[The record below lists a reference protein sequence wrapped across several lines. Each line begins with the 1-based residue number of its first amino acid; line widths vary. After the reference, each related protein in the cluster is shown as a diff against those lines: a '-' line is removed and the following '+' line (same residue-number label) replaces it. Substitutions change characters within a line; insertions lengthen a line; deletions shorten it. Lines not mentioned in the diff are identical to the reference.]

1 MKKIYTFAAA
11 MLVAGSVFAQRQ
23 TTTVRTFEN
32 ASIAMPSAQ
41 AEAAIDTLAPTVICA
56 QPGLAL
62 TGSQGGG
69 YVAGTN
75 AYGDLEKGT
84 LIFPAQAYNVT
95 DMLVLFGA
103 KEAVSNGSFVAYIYP
118 VDTAAGTIGAAMA
131 TSDPVS
137 IANIDTTL
145 QFTEFSFSTP
155 AYING
160 PVMLS
165 VEVDNGGDTV
175 GVVHTVDNCGGGT
188 AFEKWSDGSW
198 VAMADPNGWGLDVQ
212 FYILARVDDNV
223 SIEENGLLNASTVRA
238 FPNPAND
245 IVNLTYLLND
255 NADVTINVM
264 DIQGRMVKSM
274 NEAQTAG
281 SQFVELNVSDL
292 SAGTYFY
299 SVQSGAQTLNGKFVV
314 RH

>member
-1 MKKIYTFAAA
+1 MKKFYTFAAA

-23 TTTVRTFEN
+23 TSTLRTFEN

-41 AEAAIDTLAPTVICA
+41 AEAAIDTLAPVVTCA
-56 QPGLAL
+56 QPGLFLQGA
-62 TGSQGGG
+62 QGGG

-75 AYGDLEKGT
+75 SYGDLEKGT
-84 LIFPAQAYNVT
+84 LMFPAQAYNIT
-95 DMLVLFGA
+95 DVLVLFGA
-103 KEAVSNGSFVAYIYP
+103 KEAVSNGNFVAYIYP
-118 VDTAAGTIGAAMA
+118 VDTAAGTIGNAMG

-155 AYING
+155 VSTNG
-160 PVMLS
+160 PFLVS

-175 GVVHTVDNCGGGT
+175 GIVHTNNNCGGGT
-188 AFEKWSDGSW
+188 AWEKWDDGSW
-198 VAMADPNGWGLDVQ
+198 NSLLSAWGLDVQ
-212 FYILARVDDNV
+212 LYIFARVDDNV
-223 SIEENGLLNASTVRA
+223 SIEENGLVNASTVRA

-264 DIQGRMVKSM
+264 DIQGRMVKTM
-274 NEAQTAG
+274 KEAQTAG
-281 SQFVELNVSDL
+281 GQFVELNVSDL

-299 SVQSGAQTLNGKFVV
+299 SVQSGAQTLNGKFIV